1 MQDHAF
7 NTCIEPVDSTAA
19 TDFFAGFFR
28 RTIARAFRNE
38 QSQLDTRTST
48 EESAR
53 SDRRHR
59 LGTNVLF
66 EPLARPQ
73 IGGLWRKDTP
83 HSITMSNNFSSLCY
97 SCEE

>member
-7 NTCIEPVDSTAA
+7 NTCIEPVDSTPA

-38 QSQLDTRTST
+38 QSQLDPRTST

-66 EPLARPQ
+66 EPS
-73 IGGLWRKDTP
+73 RKTSNRLLVAQTYP